1 MRKRT
6 CSRGRRCWDPAWCSL
21 WCRRLCSNS
30 WGPWLLACSTGPGG
44 FFLTFFKTWSCGN
57 SPTCHDLEPIYT
69 LCGGEGGGD
78 HRPTTGSSPAR
89 WESIFISFL
98 IIMRQVRDLVV
109 GEEPGEGGEGGHH
122 PLEGDHRLLHVPV
135 QEEDRG
141 AGETEYLNC
150 NKYFFLFGKGL
161 DFCDVFQD
169 CKMNQRLTNVY
180 FNLYFHSVSLS
191 GLLIIF

>member
-1 MRKRT
+1 MRK
-6 CSRGRRCWDPAWCSL
+6 
-21 WCRRLCSNS
+21 
-30 WGPWLLACSTGPGG
+30 
-44 FFLTFFKTWSCGN
+44 
-57 SPTCHDLEPIYT
+57 
-69 LCGGEGGGD
+69 
-78 HRPTTGSSPAR
+78 
-89 WESIFISFL
+89 
-98 IIMRQVRDLVV
+98 VRDLVV

-191 GLLIIF
+191 ALLIIF